1 MTTEIKAI
9 FPDPCLYNLHC
20 SLLIEHQGG
29 FFIMAHFCGDFKR
42 DFAAISNRPCK
53 LLAIPQR
60 FESPVVYTGNRF
72 EIAAKIASIIPPPSA
87 RISDESLKIFH
98 HNSAFFLVIYISFSF
113 LLSLFSFTLICLSF
127 SQLNY
132 ALLIRGPFPY
142 LHCKKKKY
150 NHSSVHFFSFV
161 QCN

>member
-98 HNSAFFLVIYISFSF
+98 HNSAFFFSDIYFFQFSAF
-113 LLSLFSFTLICLSF
+113 LIQFHFNLSLVQSTQSRFTHSRAFSI
-127 SQLNY
+127 
-132 ALLIRGPFPY
+132 
-142 LHCKKKKY
+142 
-150 NHSSVHFFSFV
+150 SSL
-161 QCN
+161 